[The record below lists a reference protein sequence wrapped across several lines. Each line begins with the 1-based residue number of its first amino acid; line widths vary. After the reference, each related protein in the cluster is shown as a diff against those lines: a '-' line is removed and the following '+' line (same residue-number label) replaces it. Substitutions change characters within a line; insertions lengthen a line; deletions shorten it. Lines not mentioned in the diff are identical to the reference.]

1 MKTLKLTAVA
11 LALATMSGVAMAEA
25 DLDLDAALKL
35 SLIADVTG
43 TADFMVN
50 TSVNSDTSVS
60 VHAVGVGVAGGALV
74 AGTTAADAK
83 VDPVQKSID
92 NNSLIVGTSASGVNL
107 SGIGV
112 LGNMGLNDAAGNGNQ
127 QSNSLAIAT
136 TNSGA
141 TVGGITI
148 QLPPLPPINLGV
160 PAVGVA
166 SADVTYEQNSELNDT
181 LVFSLVPVLPST
193 ASGVNGSVIGFAG
206 NGGVNSAAGV
216 GNQQGNYTAI
226 ASVNHG
232 ALAVANTGG
241 LQLSDHNDTLQGVFL
256 DNLSGINASVI
267 AVAGNIGVNSAA
279 GIGNQQVNTLSI
291 ASAYQ

>member
-11 LALATMSGVAMAEA
+11 LAFAGMSSMAFAEA
-25 DLDLDAALKL
+25 DLDFDAAFAL
-35 SLIADVTG
+35 SLIGDVTG
-43 TADFMVN
+43 TADLMVN
-50 TSVNSDTSVS
+50 TFNNSDTSVS
-60 VHAVGVGVAGGALV
+60 VHAVGVGVLGGAAVL
-74 AGTTAADAK
+74 GTTAADAK
-83 VDPVQKSID
+83 VNSVQKSID
-92 NNSLIVGTSASGVNL
+92 NNSLVVGTSAAGVNL
-107 SGIGV
+107 SGLGV
-112 LGNMGLNDAAGNGNQ
+112 LGNMGLNATAGNGNQ
-127 QSNSLAIAT
+127 QANSLAIAT

-160 PAVGVA
+160 PAIGVA
-166 SADVTYEQNSELNDT
+166 TADVNYEQNSELNDAY
-181 LVFSLVPVLPST
+181 VFGFTVLPTT
-193 ASGVNGSVIGFAG
+193 AAGVTGSVIGFAG
-206 NGGVNSAAGV
+206 NGGVNSSAGV

-241 LQLSDHNDTLQGVFL
+241 LQLSDHNDTLQGAFL

>member
-11 LALATMSGVAMAEA
+11 LAFAGMSGFAFAEA
-25 DLDLDAALKL
+25 DLDLDAAFKL
-35 SLIADVTG
+35 SLIGDVTG
-43 TADFMVN
+43 TVDLMAN
-50 TSVNSDTSVS
+50 TFVNSDTSVS
-60 VHAVGVGVAGGALV
+60 VHAVGVGVLGGALV
-74 AGTTAADAK
+74 AGTTAADAT
-83 VDPVQKSID
+83 VNSVQKSID
-92 NNSLIVGTSASGVNL
+92 NNSLVIGSSVSGITA

-127 QSNSLAIAT
+127 QANSLAIAT
-136 TNSGA
+136 TNSGG
-141 TVGGITI
+141 TIGGL
-148 QLPPLPPINLGV
+148 QLPFPLPPLFGT
-160 PAVGVA
+160 PAIGVA
-166 SADVTYEQNSELNDT
+166 SADVNYEQNSELNDT
-181 LVFSLVPVLPST
+181 LVFGLIPVLPNATSLIT
-193 ASGVNGSVIGFAG
+193 GSVAAFAG

-256 DNLSGINASVI
+256 DNVSAITASVI
-267 AVAGNIGVNSAA
+267 GVAGNIGVNSAA
-279 GIGNQQVNTLSI
+279 GVGNQQVNTLSI